1 MTRARRG
8 AATEARAALPAWLAA
23 RILVVVAWFAS
34 RWWMDHRRHGV
45 RSPASLD
52 GLFGWDGV
60 FYRGI
65 GEHGYRIDGIPSL
78 RFFPLYPLVGRFV
91 DWVTH
96 IGVGTALLV
105 VANVS
110 ALVAAVLV
118 HRLTRLEG
126 GDGRAATRAAWLV
139 ALVPPAFV
147 LSWAFSEALF
157 VALAAAT
164 FLALRRERW
173 WAAAALGFL
182 TALTRPTGVFLALAA
197 GFEAARGI
205 RSRKVAELPPRLVAT
220 VAPVVGTATYLW
232 WVGREFG
239 DWRLPMRIQD
249 DFRGRVVN
257 PIVRVGEA
265 ASDIVHLDKHG
276 LHFPFAVALIVLTVI
291 VFRRLPA
298 SYVLFATG
306 IVVTSL
312 AAENLNSIERYGL
325 NAFPLVMALALA
337 VPSRWAERVTV
348 TVCAAGL
355 VGLCTLAWLGDYVP

>member
-1 MTRARRG
+1 
-8 AATEARAALPAWLAA
+8 
-23 RILVVVAWFAS
+23 
-34 RWWMDHRRHGV
+34 MDHRRHGV

-65 GEHGYRIDGIPSL
+65 GEHGYRIDGIPSLRFFPLYPLVGRFVDWVSHIGAIPSL

-257 PIVRVGEA
+257 PI
-265 ASDIVHLDKHG
+265 
-276 LHFPFAVALIVLTVI
+276 
-291 VFRRLPA
+291 
-298 SYVLFATG
+298 
-306 IVVTSL
+306 
-312 AAENLNSIERYGL
+312 
-325 NAFPLVMALALA
+325 
-337 VPSRWAERVTV
+337 
-348 TVCAAGL
+348 
-355 VGLCTLAWLGDYVP
+355 